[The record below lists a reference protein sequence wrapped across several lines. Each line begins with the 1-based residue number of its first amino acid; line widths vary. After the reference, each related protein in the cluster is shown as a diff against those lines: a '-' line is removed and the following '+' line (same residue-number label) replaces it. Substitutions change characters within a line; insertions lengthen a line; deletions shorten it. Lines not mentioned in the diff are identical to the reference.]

1 MKKELYDDKEIPNE
15 RCTAIQNEI
24 YSFLFPLI
32 TKYVDEGYSVRDL
45 NYIML
50 DVAKRVEVQFL
61 LSNLNLENLKIRK

>member
-1 MKKELYDDKEIPNE
+1 MKKELYDEKEIPNE
-15 RCTAIQNEI
+15 RCVAIQNEV

-45 NYIML
+45 NYVML

-61 LSNLNLENLKIRK
+61 LSSLNLENLKIRK